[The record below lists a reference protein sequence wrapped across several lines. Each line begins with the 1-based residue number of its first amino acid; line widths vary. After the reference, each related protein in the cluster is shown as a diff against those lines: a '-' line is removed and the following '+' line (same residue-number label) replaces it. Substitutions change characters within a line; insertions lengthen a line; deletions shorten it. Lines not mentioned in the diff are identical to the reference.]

1 MLTKVFIQLLES
13 PVKPEHPIEFICEN
27 LGSSI
32 KQKVEIDM
40 LKQQVQTY
48 RQQVEDL
55 KKQLED
61 VQKKQQITDKADA
74 VPAVLAEITATSG
87 DSVPDTSKD
96 VVAIAVAEAMIVEST
111 VEESVDD
118 TKVSPIVVAEP
129 EIVAAPK
136 TEAVEIA
143 VADVPSNA
151 ETDTIDKTVAA
162 TTTTTTTETKEEPI
176 VADRSK
182 EETTVTIKTEE
193 ASPVAEP
200 KEPINN

>member
-61 VQKKQQITDKADA
+61 VQKKQQIDDIAETA
-74 VPAVLAEITATSG
+74 PTITEITAATA
-87 DSVPDTSKD
+87 DSAAETAKE
-96 VVAIAVAEAMIVEST
+96 VVAVAVAESIVESN
-111 VEESVDD
+111 VEESVADA
-118 TKVSPIVVAEP
+118 KVSPIIAAEP

-136 TEAVEIA
+136 TDAVETA
-143 VADVPSNA
+143 VADVPSKA
-151 ETDTIDKTVAA
+151 ETENSDKTVAA
-162 TTTTTTTETKEEPI
+162 ATTAEKKEELI
-176 VADRSK
+176 VTDVPK
-182 EETTVTIKTEE
+182 VDTTVTTKTEE
-193 ASPVAEP
+193 ASLAVEP